1 MELSVF
7 QFEDFGKAAFL
18 TIFTNIWFYFRNA
31 STLFPFVNSHSIY
44 DVINTTIIR
53 LIPSWILKWIT
64 DFTDDG
70 CAIDGITQD

>member
-18 TIFTNIWFYFRNA
+18 TIFTNIWFYFCNA

-53 LIPSWILKWIT
+53 LIPS
-64 DFTDDG
+64 
-70 CAIDGITQD
+70 